1 VNNILVRN
9 ANKDEIEPALYLS
22 KKTGRVIAADG
33 VNDHK
38 AILLNEEEAKQ
49 LTSSGGITNFLYAE
63 DGTALNNE
71 TFVLQIDPRY
81 QNITKGEVYDL
92 TNKSDF
98 QTLAK
103 MTGES
108 GMSYSQETLN
118 SLFNSTSITDDMT
131 KIFFQNG
138 MDNDYK
144 SAAKSAAL
152 IEQITGQQV
161 GIIVNSTNPKLSIG
175 GDLLE
180 YLPSGLYLKDV
191 LNGEVYQQIAS
202 DTNGRNVVIM
212 HSAGNEDA
220 IKSAKILK
228 LSNANLSGNIDFIS
242 VGSPRSLNDLKSA
255 LAPVGGNVTK
265 QYNNWKDPVTHSKTW
280 AIGASGLF
288 VAGAYYGATVG
299 IGATT
304 TGNGLE
310 AFGSGLIGGGIGGG
324 AIVGG
329 IKIQHPFEAYFNKDF
344 KGLQTDIKNW
354 AKENSP
360 TR

>member
-1 VNNILVRN
+1 
-9 ANKDEIEPALYLS
+9 
-22 KKTGRVIAADG
+22 
-33 VNDHK
+33 
-38 AILLNEEEAKQ
+38 LLNEEEAKQ

-63 DGTALNNE
+63 DGTAINNE

-81 QNITKGEVYDL
+81 QNITEGEVYDL

-108 GMSYSQETLN
+108 GMSYSQETLS
-118 SLFNSTSITDDMT
+118 SLFNSTSVTDDMT

-138 MDNDYK
+138 WDNDYK

-152 IEQITGQQV
+152 IEQVTGQKV

-180 YLPSGLYLKDV
+180 YLPSSLYLKDV

-228 LSNANLSGNIDFIS
+228 LSNANLNGNIDFIS

-265 QYNNWKDPVTHSKTW
+265 QYNNWKDPVTHPYLWGTG
-280 AIGASGLF
+280 I
-288 VAGAYYGATVG
+288 AGVG
-299 IGATT
+299 
-304 TGNGLE
+304 
-310 AFGSGLIGGGIGGG
+310 
-324 AIVGG
+324 IVGG
-329 IKIQHPFEAYFNKDF
+329 IATYEAMSAAGVLSLTNVSGTALETFTNLVLKGAATVAPVAAGAAGATKYQLGIQHPFEAYFNKDF

-354 AKENSP
+354 SIKNPPST